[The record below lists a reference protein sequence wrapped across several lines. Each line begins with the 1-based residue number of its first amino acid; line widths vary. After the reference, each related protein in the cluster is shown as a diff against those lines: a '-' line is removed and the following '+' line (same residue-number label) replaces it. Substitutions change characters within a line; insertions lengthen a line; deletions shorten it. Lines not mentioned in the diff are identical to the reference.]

1 MSEYIRNICIF
12 VCLCDFI
19 YQLFLSEKFQGL
31 YKNISGI
38 FIILFLIYP
47 LGRNLVDITNVSD
60 QGLLSQFEE
69 NLKKSDA
76 IWSMDTDHIKDESQR
91 LLEQYVD
98 ETVSEYEEELDAA
111 LPEQKEDEQKEAEQ
125 KEIE

>member
-1 MSEYIRNICIF
+1 MSEYIKNICIF

-47 LGRNLVDITNVSD
+47 LGKQLVDITDVSD

-69 NLKKSDA
+69 NLKKSDE

-91 LLEQYVD
+91 LMEQYID
-98 ETVSEYEEELDAA
+98 ETVSEYEEEMDAA
-111 LPEQKEDEQKEAEQ
+111 LTEQEVAEQ
-125 KEIE
+125 KETEIERD

>member
-47 LGRNLVDITNVSD
+47 LGKQLVDITDVSD

-69 NLKKSDA
+69 NLKKSDE
-76 IWSMDTDHIKDESQR
+76 IWSMDTDRMKDESQR
-91 LLEQYVD
+91 LMEQYID
-98 ETVSEYEEELDAA
+98 ETVSEYEEEMDVSLA
-111 LPEQKEDEQKEAEQ
+111 EQKEDEWKET
-125 KEIE
+125 K

>member
-12 VCLCDFI
+12 VSLCDFI

-47 LGRNLVDITNVSD
+47 LGKQLVDITDVSD

-69 NLKKSDA
+69 NLKKSDE

-91 LLEQYVD
+91 LMEQYID
-98 ETVSEYEEELDAA
+98 ETVSGYEEELDAA
-111 LPEQKEDEQKEAEQ
+111 LSEQEVAE
-125 KEIE
+125 

>member
-1 MSEYIRNICIF
+1 MSEYISNICIF

-47 LGRNLVDITNVSD
+47 LGKQLVDITDVSD

-69 NLKKSDA
+69 NLKKSDE

-91 LLEQYVD
+91 LMEQYID

-111 LPEQKEDEQKEAEQ
+111 LTEQEAAEQ
-125 KEIE
+125 EAAEQEAAE

>member
-47 LGRNLVDITNVSD
+47 LGKQLVDITDVSD

-69 NLKKSDA
+69 NLKKSDK
-76 IWSMDTDHIKDESQR
+76 IWSMDTDHIKGESQR
-91 LLEQYVD
+91 LMEQYID

-111 LPEQKEDEQKEAEQ
+111 LTEQEAAEQ
-125 KEIE
+125 EETEIERD